1 MSNPPLGIFLATE
14 YSPAPDM
21 EKFPPEER
29 GAPTLPPVPEPRGCL
44 GARRVG
50 ALAGIGAVSSPC
62 LTSLQLTLAAK
73 SPPLLGA
80 LLCRSPSLPHLA
92 TTVTNFLLL
101 ARDWPVGIGLVGAGG
116 RENPHAG
123 SWESSSLPD
132 FHWEGQG
139 ARGGSP
145 STSGRSFTTLFLGPV
160 EICLF

>member
-1 MSNPPLGIFLATE
+1 MSNPPLGIFLATG

-21 EKFPPEER
+21 EKFPLEER
-29 GAPTLPPVPEPRGCL
+29 GAPTLPLFLSPG
-44 GARRVG
+44 G
-50 ALAGIGAVSSPC
+50 ALGPGGREHSQGFGAVSSPC

-80 LLCRSPSLPHLA
+80 LLCRSPSLPHPT

-116 RENPHAG
+116 GENPHAG
-123 SWESSSLPD
+123 SWESSSFPD

-145 STSGRSFTTLFLGPV
+145 SMPGRSFTTLFLGPV